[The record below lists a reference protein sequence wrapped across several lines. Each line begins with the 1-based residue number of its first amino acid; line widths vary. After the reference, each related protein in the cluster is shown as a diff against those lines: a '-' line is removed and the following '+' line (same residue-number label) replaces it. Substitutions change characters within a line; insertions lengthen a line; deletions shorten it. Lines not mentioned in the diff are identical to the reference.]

1 MKLARAP
8 VPPRSPVGRS
18 RLALLRW
25 YARHERLVLGVV
37 GLVGILVLWE
47 IGSRTGYLNR
57 VIMSSPTGV
66 AKALVTEFERGRI
79 WGHLGASIG
88 EYLLGFGLAS
98 IVGIAVGFAAG
109 WWRRANYVLD
119 PWITVLYSS
128 PNIAF
133 VPMIILLLGIDLPAK
148 VFIVFLICL
157 FSIIV
162 NTMVGVQSTGRALLD
177 VARSFGASQRQQVT
191 SVVLPGSVPYILTG
205 LRLAGGQAMVGVVV
219 AELVAGNE
227 GLGFLLNLAGANL
240 QSGVVMGIIL
250 LLGLW
255 GVAFAELMRRIE
267 ASFESWRA

>member
-1 MKLARAP
+1 
-8 VPPRSPVGRS
+8 
-18 RLALLRW
+18 
-25 YARHERLVLGVV
+25 
-37 GLVGILVLWE
+37 
-47 IGSRTGYLNR
+47 
-57 VIMSSPTGV
+57 MSSPTGV
-66 AKALVTEFERGRI
+66 INALISEFQRGRI
-79 WGHLGASIG
+79 WPHLAVSVG

-98 IVGIAVGFAAG
+98 VVGVAIGFAAG

-119 PWITVLYSS
+119 PWITLLYST

-157 FSIIV
+157 FSIVV
-162 NTMVGVQSTGRALLD
+162 NTMVGVQATGHALLD
-177 VARSFGASQRQQVT
+177 VARSFGASESRQLI

-240 QSGVVMGIIL
+240 QSGTVMAIIL

-255 GVAFAELMRRIE
+255 GVVFAEVMRRVERRFE
-267 ASFESWRA
+267 AWRV